1 MTTYYDGGS
10 GTPTTEVPTASA
22 WETAAT
28 STGADRLG
36 TDRGAAGWEATT
48 ASAWGAST
56 ALPRDEFTGD
66 LVCTALTP
74 VAHDVLDVTL
84 RAADGG
90 TLPYSPGQY
99 YTFTFPGLGP
109 GGEGV
114 DRCYSVSSAAAVTGG
129 GVEELTITVKR
140 VPGGPVSAFVHE
152 RLRVGD
158 TLRADGP
165 YGVFGSDVRP
175 GAGALYL
182 SAGSGITPFLSMMR
196 TRAALLENGERSLP
210 LWSSVVHVHAAHSPA
225 DLVHR
230 AEVMGLSD
238 RHETTVIPVCSA
250 DSPAE
255 AWAGVRG
262 RLTAQ
267 KLAVLVPDLMEREVL
282 VCGPT
287 AFMEAVVAMVVDLG
301 VPAER
306 IHLESYVFGEKPRV
320 PGVAGVAAPGVAAAG
335 VFSIEFRGAGRTVSC
350 PAGTTILAA
359 AREAGIAHPSSCA
372 EGVCGTCKATMVSG
386 EVDMDHQGGIR
397 PREVREGKILP
408 CCSVPRT
415 DIVLE

>member
-10 GTPTTEVPTASA
+10 GTPTTEVP
-22 WETAAT
+22 
-28 STGADRLG
+28 
-36 TDRGAAGWEATT
+36 T

-74 VAHDVLDVTL
+74 VTHDVLDVTL

-196 TRAALLENGERSLP
+196 TRAVLLEKGERSLP

-230 AEVMGLSD
+230 VEVMGLSD

-262 RLTAQ
+262 RLTAA
-267 KLAVLVPDLMEREVL
+267 KLAVLAPDLLDREVL
-282 VCGPT
+282 ICGPT
-287 AFMEAVVAMVVDLG
+287 AFMEAAVAMVVELG
-301 VPAER
+301 VPSER

-320 PGVAGVAAPGVAAAG
+320 PVQASAW

>member
-1 MTTYYDGGS
+1 
-10 GTPTTEVPTASA
+10 
-22 WETAAT
+22 
-28 STGADRLG
+28 
-36 TDRGAAGWEATT
+36 
-48 ASAWGAST
+48 
-56 ALPRDEFTGD
+56 
-66 LVCTALTP
+66 
-74 VAHDVLDVTL
+74 
-84 RAADGG
+84 
-90 TLPYSPGQY
+90 
-99 YTFTFPGLGP
+99 
-109 GGEGV
+109 
-114 DRCYSVSSAAAVTGG
+114 VSSAAGVAGA

-158 TLRADGP
+158 TVRADGP

-196 TRAALLENGERSLP
+196 TRAALLEQGERSLP
-210 LWSSVVHVHAAHSPA
+210 LWSSVVHVHAAHTPA

-230 AEVMGLSD
+230 AEVMGSSD
-238 RHETTVIPVCSA
+238 RYETTVIPVCSA

-262 RLTAQ
+262 RLTAA
-267 KLAVLVPDLMEREVL
+267 KLAVLAPDLLDREVL
-282 VCGPT
+282 ICGPT
-287 AFMEAVVAMVVDLG
+287 AFMEAAVAMVVELG

-306 IHLESYVFGEKPRV
+306 IHLESYVFGERPRV
-320 PGVAGVAAPGVAAAG
+320 PEATSSGSVAVADAGATVLDVPAGTPSAPVGLPNPVVRREPADGAGDGDADAGGQGASAG
-335 VFSIEFRGAGRTVSC
+335 VFSVEFRGAGRTVQC

-359 AREAGIAHPSSCA
+359 AREAGIAHPSSCS
-372 EGVCGTCKATMVSG
+372 EGVCGTCKATMICG

-408 CCSVPRT
+408 CCSVPT
-415 DIVLE
+415 SDVVLE

>member
-10 GTPTTEVPTASA
+10 GTPTTE
-22 WETAAT
+22 
-28 STGADRLG
+28 
-36 TDRGAAGWEATT
+36 ATT
-48 ASAWGAST
+48 ASAWGSST

-74 VAHDVLDVTL
+74 VTHDVLDVTL

-140 VPGGPVSAFVHE
+140 VPGGPASAFVHE

-196 TRAALLENGERSLP
+196 TRAVLLEKGERSLP

-230 AEVMGLSD
+230 VEVMGLSD

-320 PGVAGVAAPGVAAAG
+320 PAQASAG

>member
-10 GTPTTEVPTASA
+10 GTPTTEVP
-22 WETAAT
+22 
-28 STGADRLG
+28 
-36 TDRGAAGWEATT
+36 T

-74 VAHDVLDVTL
+74 VTHDVLDVTL

-196 TRAALLENGERSLP
+196 TRAVLLEKGERSLP

-230 AEVMGLSD
+230 VEVMGLSD

-255 AWAGVRG
+255 AWVGVRG
-262 RLTAQ
+262 RLTAA
-267 KLAVLVPDLMEREVL
+267 KLAVLAPDLLDREVL
-282 VCGPT
+282 ICGPT
-287 AFMEAVVAMVVDLG
+287 AFMEAAVAMVVELG
-301 VPAER
+301 VPSER

-320 PGVAGVAAPGVAAAG
+320 PVQASAW

-415 DIVLE
+415 DVVLE

>member
-10 GTPTTEVPTASA
+10 GTPTTEVP
-22 WETAAT
+22 
-28 STGADRLG
+28 
-36 TDRGAAGWEATT
+36 T

-74 VAHDVLDVTL
+74 VTHDVLDVTL

-196 TRAALLENGERSLP
+196 TRAVLLEKGERSLP

-230 AEVMGLSD
+230 VEVMGLSD

-320 PGVAGVAAPGVAAAG
+320 PVQASAG

>member
-10 GTPTTEVPTASA
+10 GTPTTEVP
-22 WETAAT
+22 
-28 STGADRLG
+28 
-36 TDRGAAGWEATT
+36 T

-74 VAHDVLDVTL
+74 VTHDVLDVTL

-196 TRAALLENGERSLP
+196 TRAVLLEKGERSLP

-320 PGVAGVAAPGVAAAG
+320 PVQASAW
-335 VFSIEFRGAGRTVSC
+335 VFSIEFRGAGRMVSC

>member
-10 GTPTTEVPTASA
+10 GTPTTEVP
-22 WETAAT
+22 
-28 STGADRLG
+28 
-36 TDRGAAGWEATT
+36 T

-74 VAHDVLDVTL
+74 VTHDVLDVTL

-196 TRAALLENGERSLP
+196 TRAVLLEKGERSLP

-230 AEVMGLSD
+230 VEVMGLSD

-320 PGVAGVAAPGVAAAG
+320 PVQASAW

-386 EVDMDHQGGIR
+386 EVDMDHLGGIR

>member
-10 GTPTTEVPTASA
+10 GTPTTEVP
-22 WETAAT
+22 
-28 STGADRLG
+28 
-36 TDRGAAGWEATT
+36 T

-306 IHLESYVFGEKPRV
+306 IHLE
-320 PGVAGVAAPGVAAAG
+320 
-335 VFSIEFRGAGRTVSC
+335 
-350 PAGTTILAA
+350 
-359 AREAGIAHPSSCA
+359 
-372 EGVCGTCKATMVSG
+372 
-386 EVDMDHQGGIR
+386 
-397 PREVREGKILP
+397 
-408 CCSVPRT
+408 
-415 DIVLE
+415 

>member
-1 MTTYYDGGS
+1 M
-10 GTPTTEVPTASA
+10 
-22 WETAAT
+22 
-28 STGADRLG
+28 
-36 TDRGAAGWEATT
+36 
-48 ASAWGAST
+48 
-56 ALPRDEFTGD
+56 
-66 LVCTALTP
+66 
-74 VAHDVLDVTL
+74 TL

-196 TRAALLENGERSLP
+196 TRAVLLEKGERSLP

-230 AEVMGLSD
+230 VEVMGLSD

-320 PGVAGVAAPGVAAAG
+320 PVQASAW